1 MMKGREMKRYAPL
14 RSIFKLPALVMCAA
28 LFLAVSPARAQEA
41 GGDLGG
47 GAGIFRP
54 KNPETNRRRT
64 PGIKPPTSRPP
75 TRPPG
80 GGGRG
85 GTGRPAGLPP
95 EVIEERFEDALEAGN
110 AARDARKY
118 SEAETSYRSAG
129 QLKPKDWRGWY
140 GLGNVYTDQQRW
152 DEAEKAYKQASDY
165 AQQIADVF
173 VALSYVLV
181 QPRAGGANAR
191 RLLEAEVAARRAIQ
205 IQADNSVA
213 YDRLGVALEER
224 KLSNADIEQAY
235 RRAIELD
242 SQFAVA
248 HAHLAGLLSKTGR
261 RSEAEPLYARA
272 IELAKDAPTLVLIA
286 SALQSEQRW
295 IDSEPVL
302 RRALEIDANSPSAL
316 FLLGRSLV
324 VRKNYTEAEPALK
337 RAIEISPRSFAP
349 YTVLGSAYLGME
361 RYEDAEKLYN
371 RAAEIGSAGERKQ
384 LAGAFGFEGVGD
396 GYMKTG
402 RKADALRAYQ
412 RALQLDPTNSGLQAK
427 ARP

>member
-1 MMKGREMKRYAPL
+1 MKRYATL
-14 RSIFKLPALVMCAA
+14 RSIFKLSALVICAA
-28 LFLAVSPARAQEA
+28 LFLAGALEASAQEA

-54 KNPETNRRRT
+54 KNPETTRRRT

-75 TRPPG
+75 TRPPA
-80 GGGRG
+80 GGRG
-85 GTGRPAGLPP
+85 GTGKPSALPP

-118 SEAETSYRSAG
+118 AEAETFYRSAG

-140 GLGNVYTDQQRW
+140 GLGNVFTDQQRW
-152 DEAEKAYKQASDY
+152 DESEKAYKQASDY

-173 VALSYVLV
+173 IALSYTLI
-181 QPRAGGANAR
+181 QPRTGGANNAR
-191 RLLEAEVAARRAIQ
+191 RLLESEVAARRAIQ
-205 IQADNSVA
+205 IQADNAVA

-224 KLSNADIEQAY
+224 KLSNTDIEQAY

-248 HAHLAGLLSKTGR
+248 HAHLAGLLSRTGR
-261 RSEAEPLYARA
+261 RSDAQPLYARA

-295 IDSEPVL
+295 LDSEPVL
-302 RRALEIDANSPSAL
+302 RRALEIDANSPSARY
-316 FLLGRSLV
+316 LLGRSLV
-324 VRKNYTEAEPALK
+324 VWKNYAEAEQELK
-337 RAIEISPRSFAP
+337 KAIEISPRSFAP
-349 YTVLGSAYLGME
+349 YNVLGSAYLGME
-361 RYEDAEKLYN
+361 RYEDAEKIYN
-371 RAAEIGSAGERKQ
+371 RAVEIASAGDRKQ

-396 GYMKTG
+396 GYMKTN
-402 RKADALRAYQ
+402 RKADAQRAYQ
-412 RALQLDPTNSGLQAK
+412 RALQLDPNNSGLQSK

>member
-1 MMKGREMKRYAPL
+1 MKRYVTL
-14 RSIFKLPALVMCAA
+14 RSIFKLSALVMCAA
-28 LFLAVSPARAQEA
+28 LFLAGTPVRAQEA

-64 PGIKPPTSRPP
+64 PGIKPPTNRTPAARPP
-75 TRPPG
+75 
-80 GGGRG
+80 GGRG
-85 GTGRPAGLPP
+85 GTGNPVALPP

-110 AARDARKY
+110 TARDARKY
-118 SEAETSYRSAG
+118 AEAETSYRSAG

-140 GLGNVYTDQQRW
+140 GLGNIYTDQQRW
-152 DEAEKAYKQASDY
+152 DEAEKAYKQASNY

-181 QPRAGGANAR
+181 QPRTGGANAR

-205 IQADNSVA
+205 IQATNAVA

-224 KLSNADIEQAY
+224 GLSNADIEQAY

-248 HAHLAGLLSKTGR
+248 YVHLAGLLSKTGR
-261 RSEAEPLYARA
+261 KSEAQPYYARA
-272 IELAKDAPTLVLIA
+272 GELAKDAPTLVLIA
-286 SALQSEQRW
+286 NALQSEQRW
-295 IDSEPVL
+295 MDSEPVL

-316 FLLGRSLV
+316 YLLGRSLV
-324 VRKNYTEAEPALK
+324 VRKNYTEAEQPLK

-349 YTVLGSAYLGME
+349 YSILGSAYLGMA

-371 RAAEIGSAGERKQ
+371 RAVDIASAGERKQ
-384 LAGAFGFEGVGD
+384 LAGAYGFEGVGD
-396 GYMKTG
+396 GYMKTS

>member
-1 MMKGREMKRYAPL
+1 MKRYVTL
-14 RSIFKLPALVMCAA
+14 RSIFKVAIVVVAGCAA
-28 LFLAVSPARAQEA
+28 LCLTGTARAQEA

-54 KNPETNRRRT
+54 KNPETRRRPT
-64 PGIKPPTSRPP
+64 GIKPPTNRPP

-80 GGGRG
+80 GGGGRSG
-85 GTGRPAGLPP
+85 AGRPVALPP
-95 EVIEERFEDALEAGN
+95 EVIEERFEDALEEGN
-110 AARDARKY
+110 TARDAKKY
-118 SEAETSYRSAG
+118 SEAEKAYRDAG

-152 DEAEKAYKQASDY
+152 DEAEKSYKQASLY
-165 AQQIADVF
+165 AQTNADVF

-191 RLLEAEVAARRAIQ
+191 RLLESEQAARRAIQ
-205 IQADNSVA
+205 IQATNPVA

-224 KLSNADIEQAY
+224 GLSNTDVEQAY

-248 HAHLAGLLSKTGR
+248 YVHLAGLLSKTGR
-261 RSEAEPLYARA
+261 KSEAQPYYARA

-286 SALQSEQRW
+286 EALQSEQRW
-295 IDSEPVL
+295 NDSDPVL
-302 RRALEIDANSPSAL
+302 RRALEIDANSPGAL
-316 FLLGRSLV
+316 YLLGRSLV
-324 VRKNYTEAEPALK
+324 VRKMYADAEQPLK

-349 YTVLGSAYLGME
+349 YSVLGSAYLGTE
-361 RYEDAEKLYN
+361 RFEDAERLYN
-371 RAAEIGSAGERKQ
+371 RAVDIANAGERKQ

-396 GYMKTG
+396 GYMKMG
-402 RKADALRAYQ
+402 RKNDALRAYQ
-412 RALQLDPTNSGLQAK
+412 RGLQLDPNNSGLQAK
-427 ARP
+427 ARNR